1 MPGTSPGMT
10 EKSIGKHGPMPIAAN
25 RRFHFSWPLTLACLV
40 VLGILIG
47 LGTWQVERMQD
58 KRAMIAERAQRLAAP
73 PLNLPAVIPIPDALE
88 FRRVQAQGRFLHDQE
103 LYLGNRLRNG
113 QAGYHVVT
121 PLLRADGSAVMVD
134 RGWVPLGADRSQRPD
149 VAVGGEPRAV
159 TGRLDGL
166 PVPGLRLGE
175 ARAPDS
181 AGWPLVLNFPVTAD
195 LEAAL
200 GEPVEARILLLDAD
214 QPDGYERAWRPS
226 MGFPPERH
234 LGYAIQWLALALVVL
249 VAFVATGLQPRNPD
263 TDRPT

>member
-1 MPGTSPGMT
+1 MT
-10 EKSIGKHGPMPIAAN
+10 APVRRRRFAPRAWAVALAVVGIGGCLALANWQLGRAREKEALIAA
-25 RRFHFSWPLTLACLV
+25 FDAGGGEAVPLSV
-40 VLGILIG
+40 
-47 LGTWQVERMQD
+47 
-58 KRAMIAERAQRLAAP
+58 AAP
-73 PLNLPAVIPIPDALE
+73 AELP
-88 FRRVQAQGRFLHDQE
+88 RYQRVTVAGRYEPGRQVLLD
-103 LYLGNRLRNG
+103 NMPSASG
-113 QAGYHVVT
+113 QAGYRVLT
-121 PLLRADGSAVMVD
+121 PFRREDGGSLVLVD
-134 RGWVPLGADRSQRPD
+134 RGWVPLGADRSRRPD

-181 AGWPLVLNFPVTAD
+181 AGWPLVLNFPVTSD

>member
-1 MPGTSPGMT
+1 MT
-10 EKSIGKHGPMPIAAN
+10 APVRRRRFAPRAWAVALAVVGIGGCLALANWQLGRAREKEALIAA
-25 RRFHFSWPLTLACLV
+25 FDAGGGEAVPLSV
-40 VLGILIG
+40 
-47 LGTWQVERMQD
+47 
-58 KRAMIAERAQRLAAP
+58 AAP
-73 PLNLPAVIPIPDALE
+73 AELP
-88 FRRVQAQGRFLHDQE
+88 RYQRVTVAGRYEPGRQVLLD
-103 LYLGNRLRNG
+103 NMPSASG
-113 QAGYHVVT
+113 QAGYRVLT
-121 PLLRADGSAVMVD
+121 PFRREDGGSLVLVD

-214 QPDGYERAWRPS
+214 QPDGYQRAWRPS

>member
-1 MPGTSPGMT
+1 MT
-10 EKSIGKHGPMPIAAN
+10 APVRRRRFAPRAWAVALAVVGIGGCLALANWQLGRAREKEALIAA
-25 RRFHFSWPLTLACLV
+25 FDAGGGEAVPLSV
-40 VLGILIG
+40 
-47 LGTWQVERMQD
+47 
-58 KRAMIAERAQRLAAP
+58 AAP
-73 PLNLPAVIPIPDALE
+73 AELP
-88 FRRVQAQGRFLHDQE
+88 RYQRVTVAGRYEPGRQVLLD
-103 LYLGNRLRNG
+103 NMPSASG
-113 QAGYHVVT
+113 QAGYRVLT
-121 PLLRADGSAVMVD
+121 PFRREDGGSLVLVD

-181 AGWPLVLNFPVTAD
+181 AGWPLVLNFPVTSD

-214 QPDGYERAWRPS
+214 QPDGYQRAWRPS

-249 VAFVATGLQPRNPD
+249 VAFVATGLRPRNQD

>member
-1 MPGTSPGMT
+1 MT
-10 EKSIGKHGPMPIAAN
+10 APARRRRFAPRAWAVALAVVGIGGCLALANWQLGRAREKEALIAA
-25 RRFHFSWPLTLACLV
+25 FDAGGGEAVPLSV
-40 VLGILIG
+40 
-47 LGTWQVERMQD
+47 
-58 KRAMIAERAQRLAAP
+58 AAP
-73 PLNLPAVIPIPDALE
+73 AELP
-88 FRRVQAQGRFLHDQE
+88 RYQRVTVAGRYEPGRQVLLD
-103 LYLGNRLRNG
+103 NMPSASG
-113 QAGYHVVT
+113 QAGYRVLT
-121 PLLRADGSAVMVD
+121 PFRREDGGSLVLVD

-181 AGWPLVLNFPVTAD
+181 AGWPLVLNFPVTSD

-214 QPDGYERAWRPS
+214 QPDGYQRAWRPS

>member
-1 MPGTSPGMT
+1 MT
-10 EKSIGKHGPMPIAAN
+10 APSRRRRFAPRGWAVAVAAVGIGGCLALAQWQLGRAREKEALIAA
-25 RRFHFSWPLTLACLV
+25 FDAGGGEAVPLSV
-40 VLGILIG
+40 
-47 LGTWQVERMQD
+47 
-58 KRAMIAERAQRLAAP
+58 AAP
-73 PLNLPAVIPIPDALE
+73 AELP
-88 FRRVQAQGRFLHDQE
+88 RYQRVTVAGRYEPGRQVLLD
-103 LYLGNRLRNG
+103 NMPSASG
-113 QAGYHVVT
+113 QAGYRVLT
-121 PLLRADGSAVMVD
+121 PFRREDGGSLVLVE

-175 ARAPDS
+175 ARAPDA

-214 QPDGYERAWRPS
+214 QPDGYQRAWRPS

>member
-1 MPGTSPGMT
+1 MT
-10 EKSIGKHGPMPIAAN
+10 APVQRRRFAPRAWAVALAVVGIGGCLALANWQLGRAREKEALIAA
-25 RRFHFSWPLTLACLV
+25 FDAGGGEAVPLSV
-40 VLGILIG
+40 
-47 LGTWQVERMQD
+47 
-58 KRAMIAERAQRLAAP
+58 AAP
-73 PLNLPAVIPIPDALE
+73 AELP
-88 FRRVQAQGRFLHDQE
+88 RYQRVTVAGRYEPGRQVLLD
-103 LYLGNRLRNG
+103 NMPSASG
-113 QAGYHVVT
+113 QAGYRVLT
-121 PLLRADGSAVMVD
+121 PFRREDGGPLVLVD
-134 RGWVPLGADRSQRPD
+134 RGWVPLGADRSRRPD

>member
-1 MPGTSPGMT
+1 MT
-10 EKSIGKHGPMPIAAN
+10 APSRRRRFAPRGWAVAVAAVGIGGCLALAQWQLGRAREKEALIAA
-25 RRFHFSWPLTLACLV
+25 FDAGGGEALPLTVSAPAEMPRYQRV
-40 VLGILIG
+40 
-47 LGTWQVERMQD
+47 T
-58 KRAMIAERAQRLAAP
+58 IAGHYEP
-73 PLNLPAVIPIPDALE
+73 
-88 FRRVQAQGRFLHDQE
+88 GRQLLLD
-103 LYLGNRLRNG
+103 NMPSATG
-113 QAGYHVVT
+113 QAGYRVLT
-121 PLLRADGSAVMVD
+121 PFRRDDGGPIVMVD
-134 RGWVPLGADRSQRPD
+134 RGWLPLGADRSQRPD
-149 VAVGGEPRAV
+149 VSVGGEPRAV

-181 AGWPLVLNFPVTAD
+181 AGWPLVLNFPVTSD

>member
-1 MPGTSPGMT
+1 MT
-10 EKSIGKHGPMPIAAN
+10 APVRRRRFAPRAWAVALAVVGIGGCLALANWQLGRAREKEALIAA
-25 RRFHFSWPLTLACLV
+25 FDAGGGEAVPLSV
-40 VLGILIG
+40 
-47 LGTWQVERMQD
+47 
-58 KRAMIAERAQRLAAP
+58 AAP
-73 PLNLPAVIPIPDALE
+73 AELP
-88 FRRVQAQGRFLHDQE
+88 RYQRVTVAGRYEPGRQVLLD
-103 LYLGNRLRNG
+103 NMPSASG
-113 QAGYHVVT
+113 QAGYRVLT
-121 PLLRADGSAVMVD
+121 PFRREDGGPLVLVD
-134 RGWVPLGADRSQRPD
+134 RGWVPLGADRSRRPD

>member
-1 MPGTSPGMT
+1 MT
-10 EKSIGKHGPMPIAAN
+10 APARRRRFAPRAWAVALAVVGIGGCRALANWQLGRAREKEALIAA
-25 RRFHFSWPLTLACLV
+25 FDAGGGEAVPLSV
-40 VLGILIG
+40 
-47 LGTWQVERMQD
+47 
-58 KRAMIAERAQRLAAP
+58 AAP
-73 PLNLPAVIPIPDALE
+73 AELP
-88 FRRVQAQGRFLHDQE
+88 RYQRVTVAGRYEPGRQVLLD
-103 LYLGNRLRNG
+103 NMPSASG
-113 QAGYHVVT
+113 QAGYRVLT
-121 PLLRADGSAVMVD
+121 PFRREDGGSLVLVD

-181 AGWPLVLNFPVTAD
+181 AGWPLVLNFPVTSD

>member
-1 MPGTSPGMT
+1 MT
-10 EKSIGKHGPMPIAAN
+10 APAGRRRFAPRGWAIALAAVGIGGCLALAQWQLGRAREKEALIAA
-25 RRFHFSWPLTLACLV
+25 FDAGGGEALPLTVSAPAEMPRYQRV
-40 VLGILIG
+40 
-47 LGTWQVERMQD
+47 T
-58 KRAMIAERAQRLAAP
+58 IAGHYEP
-73 PLNLPAVIPIPDALE
+73 
-88 FRRVQAQGRFLHDQE
+88 GRQLLLD
-103 LYLGNRLRNG
+103 NMPSATG
-113 QAGYHVVT
+113 QAGYRVLT
-121 PLLRADGSAVMVD
+121 PFRRDDGGPIVMVD
-134 RGWVPLGADRSQRPD
+134 RGWLPLGADRSQRPD
-149 VAVGGEPRAV
+149 VSVGGEPRAV

-181 AGWPLVLNFPVTAD
+181 AGWPLVLNFPVTSD

-214 QPDGYERAWRPS
+214 QPDGYQRAWRPS